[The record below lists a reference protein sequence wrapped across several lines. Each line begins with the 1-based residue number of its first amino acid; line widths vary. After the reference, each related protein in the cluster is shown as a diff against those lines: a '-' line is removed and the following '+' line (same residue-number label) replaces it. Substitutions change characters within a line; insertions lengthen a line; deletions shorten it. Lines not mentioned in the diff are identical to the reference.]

1 MKMSL
6 NRSMLLVSGNSPK
19 RLQDAAVFNP
29 GLLVLDLAD
38 EVKDEDKDSA
48 RLLVREAIRFLD
60 YEKVKLAVRINT
72 LKSGFGTKDI
82 EVISRVKPEA
92 FLIPQASVEQLQ
104 DVEIMLALAE
114 KEGALESGG
123 IKLIPVIET
132 VKALDGISSILS
144 VSSRIVGA
152 FFNADGLAKEL
163 GMTRTQEGD
172 EILYARS
179 KVAIACRAA
188 GLNSF
193 DTVFTESN
201 DEEGLLKDARKARN
215 LGFSGKAAIN
225 GRQIE
230 IINHVFA

>member
-1 MKMSL
+1 MSL
-6 NRSMLLVSGNSPK
+6 NRSMLLVSGNNPK
-19 RLQDAAVFNP
+19 QLQDAAVFRP
-29 GLLVLDLAD
+29 DLLVLDLAD
-38 EVKDEDKDSA
+38 GVKDEDKDSA
-48 RLLVREAIRFLD
+48 RLLVREAVRFLD
-60 YEKVKLAVRINT
+60 YEKVTFAVRINT

-82 EVISRVKPEA
+82 ERIAHVKPEA

-114 KEGALESGG
+114 KEAALESGG

-152 FFNADGLAKEL
+152 FFNAEGLAKEL
-163 GMTRTQEGD
+163 GITRTQEGD
-172 EILYARS
+172 EILYSRS
-179 KVAIACRAA
+179 KAALACRAA
-188 GLNSF
+188 GLNCF
-193 DTVFTESN
+193 DTVYTESN

-215 LGFSGKAAIN
+215 LGFTGKAAIN

-230 IINHVFA
+230 IINRVFA